1 MISFVKD
8 SFFSLLW
15 KLVNLG
21 ISILIAALIS
31 RGLGP
36 EGRGA
41 YELML
46 VFIMFFAL
54 FVNLG
59 MENAL
64 VYFIGQKK
72 HSIKSL
78 VSTSIS
84 YCVIVYLFFAAI
96 LIGLFQI
103 RSVAFFNQFSPTNF
117 YYGIIIVFPQII
129 SIILRHTFLGLK
141 QIKKYNICI
150 TIEFISF
157 FIMLSVMNFFEL
169 TLNVVLLLYLLSNLL
184 SLMVHVFY
192 YSRLRI
198 AFSPFILDK
207 VVLKD
212 LISFGVKFFGAGFA
226 TFWQSRIG
234 LLYLNSYH
242 GQSSVGLFTTA
253 NKLPQLLV
261 KIPNEI
267 SLILYPYAAS
277 MTSEKESSSFI
288 AFVLKWLVL
297 YPATIFTFI
306 TFSFLPQL
314 MDLFFGAEF
323 AESVP
328 AAFFLVVSAVL
339 AGCTNVV
346 ANYLS
351 ANGQVKFSAYA
362 GLMNF
367 AVIAIGSFFIIESYD
382 YYGLAFLTL
391 IGAFVGFVYIMLK
404 VKKFTKLPWS
414 NLLLINSKEFVQMKE
429 LIRHF
434 ANRKK

>member
-15 KLVNLG
+15 KLANLG

-36 EGRGA
+36 EGRGS
-41 YELML
+41 YDLML

-72 HSIKSL
+72 YTIESL

-84 YCVIVYLFFAAI
+84 YCVIVYLFFSII
-96 LIGLFQI
+96 LIGLFQVRAI
-103 RSVAFFNQFSPTNF
+103 AFFNQFSPTNF
-117 YYGIIIVFPQII
+117 YFGIITVFPQVI

-141 QIKKYNICI
+141 QIKKYNLCI
-150 TIEFISF
+150 TIEFVAF

-169 TLNVVLLLYLLSNLL
+169 TLNVVLLLYLVSNVL

-198 AFSPFILDK
+198 AFSPSLLSK
-207 VVLKD
+207 LVLKD
-212 LISFGVKFFGAGFA
+212 LFSYGVKFFGAGFA
-226 TFWQSRIG
+226 TFWQSRVG

-242 GQSSVGLFTTA
+242 GQSSVGFFTTA

-277 MTSEKESSSFI
+277 MTSEEESSNFI

-297 YPATIFTFI
+297 YPATIFTLI
-306 TFSFLPQL
+306 TLAILPQL
-314 MDLFFGAEF
+314 MDLFFGAEY

-351 ANGQVKFSAYA
+351 AKGQVKFSAYA
-362 GLMNF
+362 GFMNF
-367 AVIAIGSFFIIESYD
+367 AVIAIGGLLIIESYD
-382 YYGLAFLTL
+382 YYGLAFLAL
-391 IGAFVGFVYIMLK
+391 VGAFVGFVYVMVK
-404 VKKFTKLPWS
+404 VKQLTKLPWKV
-414 NLLLINSKEFVQMKE
+414 LLILNRRELSQMKE

-434 ANRKK
+434 TKRAR